1 MSTSTRTETDTLG
14 PVEVP
19 ADRYWGA
26 QTERSRRNFPIGSE
40 RFPREM
46 IRALGLV
53 KRAAAEANAE
63 LGVLSRE
70 TADAIVA
77 AADEVIAGDL
87 DDHFPLVVWQTGSG
101 TQTNMNTNEVIANRA
116 IERLG
121 GTIGSK
127 DPVHPNDHVNRSQ
140 STNDVMPTAIH
151 VAAAEQIRHAL
162 LPALGLLREALER
175 KARAWHDVAK
185 TGRTHLMDA
194 TPLRLGDE
202 LGAWAHQVRF
212 AADGVEHALEGLL
225 PLPLGGTAVG
235 TGLNAPESFDR
246 VAVQRLATAT
256 GIPFRPAES
265 KFAGIAAKD
274 EVVAAHGALRVVAVA
289 LTKIANDIRL
299 LASGPRCGIGELRL
313 PANEPGSSIMP
324 GKVNPTQCE
333 ALVMVC
339 AQVLANDVAVGLGG
353 AGGQLQLNAMK
364 PMLAW
369 NLLNSI
375 RWLAQA
381 TASFTE
387 RCIEGMEPDRDT
399 IARHLDRSLM
409 LTTALAP
416 HVGYDA
422 AARAAKKAHTE
433 GTTLREA
440 ALVLGIVSAEDFDR
454 MVDPE
459 KMLGPTEK
467 TE

>member
-1 MSTSTRTETDTLG
+1 
-14 PVEVP
+14 
-19 ADRYWGA
+19 
-26 QTERSRRNFPIGSE
+26 
-40 RFPREM
+40 
-46 IRALGLV
+46 
-53 KRAAAEANAE
+53 
-63 LGVLSRE
+63 
-70 TADAIVA
+70 
-77 AADEVIAGDL
+77 
-87 DDHFPLVVWQTGSG
+87 
-101 TQTNMNTNEVIANRA
+101 MNVNEVIANRA

-121 GTIGSK
+121 GELGSK
-127 DPVHPNDHVNRSQ
+127 EPVHPNDHVNRSQ

-151 VAAAEQIRHAL
+151 VAAAEQIRHVL
-162 LPALGLLREALER
+162 LPALALLREALER
-175 KARAWHDVAK
+175 KTRAWRDVVK

-202 LGAWAHQVRF
+202 LSAWAHQIRF
-212 AADGVEHALEGLL
+212 AAEGVERALEGLL

-235 TGLNAPESFDR
+235 TGLNAPEGFDR
-246 VAVQRLATAT
+246 EAIERLATAT
-256 GIPFRPAES
+256 GIPFRPAGN

-274 EVVAAHGALRVVAVA
+274 EVVAAHGALRGVAVA
-289 LTKIANDIRL
+289 LTKIANDVRL

-339 AQVLANDVAVGLGG
+339 AQVMGNDVAVGWGG

-381 TASFTE
+381 SASFTE
-387 RCIEGMEPDRDT
+387 RCVEGMEPDRET
-399 IARHLDRSLM
+399 IARYLERSLM

-416 HVGYDA
+416 HVGYDQ
-422 AARAAKKAHTE
+422 AARVARKAHAE

-440 ALVLGIVSAEDFDR
+440 ALALGVVDAETFDEIVR
-454 MVDPE
+454 PE
-459 KMLGPTEK
+459 AMLSPSSRDAGE
-467 TE
+467 EG